1 MRLRVSLCHRIGYE
15 RSPGSRERDIP
26 ASRRRESLRCVGNDR
41 HDKREGP
48 IASEMSHLPDAVCGR
63 NLMTFVIAASDAP
76 PESSVMKEQTG
87 TTDQLED
94 QHKESTYALLIRS
107 EEKSRNVI
115 EMAIYPILILG
126 AVIAIW
132 QFAQQPVNIPPAG
145 LDAGGCVACV
155 DDPRALRQVRHPEVK
170 G

>member
-1 MRLRVSLCHRIGYE
+1 
-15 RSPGSRERDIP
+15 
-26 ASRRRESLRCVGNDR
+26 
-41 HDKREGP
+41 
-48 IASEMSHLPDAVCGR
+48 
-63 NLMTFVIAASDAP
+63 
-76 PESSVMKEQTG
+76 MKEQTDR
-87 TTDQLED
+87 TDQPKN
-94 QHKESTYALLIRS
+94 QHESTYAFLIRS

-145 LDAGGCVACV
+145 LDAAGCVACG
-155 DDPRALRQVRHPEVK
+155 DDLQGLRQGPRPEIK

>member
-1 MRLRVSLCHRIGYE
+1 MI
-15 RSPGSRERDIP
+15 I
-26 ASRRRESLRCVGNDR
+26 
-41 HDKREGP
+41 
-48 IASEMSHLPDAVCGR
+48 
-63 NLMTFVIAASDAP
+63 VIAAIGAP
-76 PESSVMKEQTG
+76 PESCVMKEQTG

-107 EEKSRNVI
+107 EEKSRNGI

-126 AVIAIW
+126 AVIAMW
-132 QFAQQPVNIPPAG
+132 QFAQQPVNIPATG

-155 DDPRALRQVRHPEVK
+155 DDLRALRQVRHPEIK

>member
-1 MRLRVSLCHRIGYE
+1 
-15 RSPGSRERDIP
+15 
-26 ASRRRESLRCVGNDR
+26 
-41 HDKREGP
+41 
-48 IASEMSHLPDAVCGR
+48 MSHPANTVGGR
-63 NLMTFVIAASDAP
+63 NLVIIVIAASSPAQ
-76 PESSVMKEQTG
+76 ESRVMKEQTG

-94 QHKESTYALLIRS
+94 QHNESTYALLIRS

-115 EMAIYPILILG
+115 EMAICPILILG

-132 QFAQQPVNIPPAG
+132 QFAQQPVNIPAAG

-155 DDPRALRQVRHPEVK
+155 DDLRAVRQVRHPEIK

>member
-1 MRLRVSLCHRIGYE
+1 MI
-15 RSPGSRERDIP
+15 I
-26 ASRRRESLRCVGNDR
+26 
-41 HDKREGP
+41 
-48 IASEMSHLPDAVCGR
+48 
-63 NLMTFVIAASDAP
+63 VIAASDAP
-76 PESSVMKEQTG
+76 PESCVMKEQTG

-94 QHKESTYALLIRS
+94 QHKESTYTLLIRS

-132 QFAQQPVNIPPAG
+132 QFAHQPVNISPAG

-155 DDPRALRQVRHPEVK
+155 DDLRAVRQVRHPEIK